1 MQRIHAFTHQS
12 RPGTTGYI
20 PPEAMRRE
28 SNVEVSSAEFKQGD
42 VYSFGVLM
50 CYILSGTNPFFGK
63 SEAQITVM
71 IVVDNERPVIPSHVD
86 SDPLN
91 PVFKRMIQQFWHHDP
106 DRRGDFDTI
115 LAQLSVHVVDP
126 KLEKNTSSMFLR
138 ILPPLRAGVKS
149 MHLLGWDSLCAD
161 SDVKF

>member
-1 MQRIHAFTHQS
+1 M
-12 RPGTTGYI
+12 GYI
-20 PPEAMRRE
+20 APEAMLRE
-28 SNVEVSSAEFKQGD
+28 SGVEVSSEEFKKGD
-42 VYSFGVLM
+42 VYSFGMLM

-91 PVFKRMIQQFWHHDP
+91 PVFKKMIQQFWHRDP

-126 KLEKNTSSMFLR
+126 KLEKNTPSMFLR
-138 ILPPLRAGVKS
+138 ILPPLPAGVKS
-149 MHLLGWDSLCAD
+149 MHLLGWDGLCAS
-161 SDVKF
+161 SDVVF